1 MSGLGAE
8 TTGGRNRRKTGGK
21 MNKRKRM
28 IAKAKTQ
35 MIINADTLEET
46 GWYRR
51 PMLENGAMEKLI
63 GLMVKECNL
72 ACEIK
77 R

>member
-1 MSGLGAE
+1 
-8 TTGGRNRRKTGGK
+8 
-21 MNKRKRM
+21 MNNRKRM
-28 IAKAKTQ
+28 VEKAKTQ
-35 MIINADTLEET
+35 MIINADTLEES

-51 PMLENGAMEKLI
+51 MMGKTGAMDKLI
-63 GLMVKECNL
+63 GLMVKEFNE

>member
-1 MSGLGAE
+1 
-8 TTGGRNRRKTGGK
+8 
-21 MNKRKRM
+21 MNKRKKM
-28 IAKAKTQ
+28 IIKAKTQ
-35 MIINADTLEET
+35 MIINADTLEES

-51 PMLENGAMEKLI
+51 FMGKNGAVYKLV
-63 GLMVKECNL
+63 GLIVKEFNL

>member
-1 MSGLGAE
+1 
-8 TTGGRNRRKTGGK
+8 

-28 IAKAKTQ
+28 IVKAKTQ
-35 MIINADTLEET
+35 MIINADTLEES

-51 PMLENGAMEKLI
+51 MMGKNGAMDKLI
-63 GLMVKECNL
+63 GLMVKEVDE

>member
-1 MSGLGAE
+1 
-8 TTGGRNRRKTGGK
+8 
-21 MNKRKRM
+21 MNERKRM
-28 IAKAKTQ
+28 IIRAKTQ
-35 MIINADTLEET
+35 MIINADTLEES

-51 PMLENGAMEKLI
+51 FMGKNGAVYKLI

>member
-1 MSGLGAE
+1 
-8 TTGGRNRRKTGGK
+8 
-21 MNKRKRM
+21 MNSRKRM
-28 IAKAKTQ
+28 IIRAKTQ
-35 MIINADTLEET
+35 MIINANTLEES

-51 PMLENGAMEKLI
+51 FMGENGARNKLI
-63 GLMVKECNL
+63 CLMVEEVSK

>member
-1 MSGLGAE
+1 
-8 TTGGRNRRKTGGK
+8 

-28 IAKAKTQ
+28 IVKAKTQ
-35 MIINADTLEET
+35 MIINADTLEES

-51 PMLENGAMEKLI
+51 SMGKNGAMDKLI
-63 GLMVKECNL
+63 GLMVKEFDE

>member
-1 MSGLGAE
+1 
-8 TTGGRNRRKTGGK
+8 

-28 IAKAKTQ
+28 ITRAKTQ
-35 MIINADTLEET
+35 MIIKADTLEES

-51 PMLENGAMEKLI
+51 PMGKNGAVDKLI
-63 GLMVKECNL
+63 GLMVKEFNL

-77 R
+77 